1 MTRQTQALVLST
13 LGALLLR
20 LGISDEHLRY
30 VNAWMRWPLVATGV
44 LVIALSLAHLLGSSA
59 DEHDADEHGDAG
71 EHGADEHVHRVPRT
85 SWLLLAPFLVV
96 FLVAPQ
102 PLGSFVADRR
112 SNRVVADPISYF
124 SPLPAGDVVP
134 MTVTD
139 FVVRAQYDDS
149 GTLTGRPVELTG
161 FVSKKGGDWFVSRIS
176 INCCAAD
183 AMAYRVRAVDAEMP
197 PVDSWV
203 KVTGTW
209 LPPESERAADE
220 VPEDP
225 ALAIASLVPIEE
237 PRQPYE

>member
-44 LVIALSLAHLLGSSA
+44 LVIGLSLAHLFGSSA
-59 DEHDADEHGDAG
+59 ADPHSGDHPEDHPG
-71 EHGADEHVHRVPRT
+71 EHEHRVPRT

-112 SNRVVADPISYF
+112 SNRVVADPIAYF
-124 SPLPAGDVVP
+124 SPLPAGEVVP

-139 FVVRAQYDDS
+139 FVVRAQYDDTGS
-149 GTLTGRPVELTG
+149 LTGRPVELTG
-161 FVSKKGGDWFVSRIS
+161 FVSQKGDDWFVSRIS

-203 KVTGTW
+203 KVVGTW
-209 LPPESERAADE
+209 VPPERARAADE
-220 VPEDP
+220 IPEDP
-225 ALAIASLVPIEE
+225 ALAIASLVPIKE

>member
-20 LGISDEHLRY
+20 LGFSDEHLRY

-44 LVIALSLAHLLGSSA
+44 LVIALSLAHLFGSSA
-59 DEHDADEHGDAG
+59 DEHEAG
-71 EHGADEHVHRVPRT
+71 TGHDHRVPRT

-102 PLGSFVADRR
+102 PLGSFVAERR

-161 FVSKKGGDWFVSRIS
+161 FVSKKGDDWFVSRIS

-183 AMAYRVRAVDAEMP
+183 AMAYRVRAVDADMP

-203 KVTGTW
+203 TVTGTW
-209 LPPESERAADE
+209 VPPESPRAADE

-225 ALAIASLVPIEE
+225 ALAISSLTPIEE

>member
-1 MTRQTQALVLST
+1 MVAAVTRQTQALVLST
-13 LGALLLR
+13 LGGLLLR

-30 VNAWMRWPLVATGV
+30 VNAWMRWPLVATGA
-44 LVIALSLAHLLGSSA
+44 LVIALSLAHLFGSA
-59 DEHDADEHGDAG
+59 TDEDDHAAEH
-71 EHGADEHVHRVPRT
+71 EHRVPRT

-124 SPLPAGDVVP
+124 SPLPKGAVVP

-139 FVVRAQYDDS
+139 FVVRAQYDDA

-161 FVSKKGGDWFVSRIS
+161 FVSQKGDDWFVSRIS

-203 KVTGTW
+203 TVVGTW
-209 LPPESERAADE
+209 VPPESAPSADE
-220 VPEDP
+220 APEDP
-225 ALAIASLVPIEE
+225 ALAITSLVPIEA